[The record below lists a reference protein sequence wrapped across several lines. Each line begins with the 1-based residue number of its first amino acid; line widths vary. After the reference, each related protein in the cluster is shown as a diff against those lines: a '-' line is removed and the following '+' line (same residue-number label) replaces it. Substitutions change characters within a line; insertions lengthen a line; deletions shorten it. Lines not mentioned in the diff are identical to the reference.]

1 MVNDLEDRMMD
12 ISKAEQTKETRM
24 KRKNEKKK
32 ETCGTTITIL
42 ISEL

>member
-1 MVNDLEDRMMD
+1 MVNDLEDRMVD

-32 ETCGTTITIL
+32 EKRDLWNNNYHSNI
-42 ISEL
+42 